1 MFVIIVGAGRTGS
14 LLAELLLQAGHTIKI
29 IDDRP
34 EVVDRLRQ
42 ELPPEAIVAGRG
54 SDPAVLEEAGIRQ
67 ANVLAAVTG
76 ADEANLVATS
86 LARFEF
92 KVPRII
98 ARVNDPKNAWMFIPE
113 MGVDVVISQAD
124 IFAQLIIEEMS
135 LGDMTTLLKLRRGRY
150 SVVEEKLQV
159 GSKAIGLSL
168 QEIPLPSNCII
179 LTVIRNGEVVIPHG
193 SLQFEAEDEILAIV
207 DRASLEAF
215 KRLLT

>member
-14 LLAELLLQAGHTIKI
+14 LLAELLLQGGHTVKI
-29 IDDRP
+29 IDDRV
-34 EVVDRLRQ
+34 EVLDRLRH
-42 ELPPEAIVAGRG
+42 ELPPDVVVAGHG
-54 SDPAVLEEAGIRQ
+54 SDPTVLEEAGIRQ
-67 ANVLAAVTG
+67 ARVLAAVTDQ
-76 ADEANLVATS
+76 DEANLVATS

-150 SVVEEKLQV
+150 SVVEEKLPATSQI
-159 GSKAIGLSL
+159 IGPSL
-168 QEIPLPSNCII
+168 KEIPLPSNCII
-179 LTVIRNGEVVIPHG
+179 LTVIRNGEVLIPHG
-193 SLQFEAEDEILAIV
+193 NLQFEAGDEILAVV
-207 DRASLEAF
+207 DRASLEVF
-215 KRLLT
+215 KRLLI